1 MTRSP
6 NDEGDEV
13 TRQKMQAM
21 AKDGS
26 LRVTSDGAPSSAPTN
41 ETGPAMRPGFLSTDQ
56 YNMGLA
62 IVSGEKAPLTRDPP
76 RPAAGHAAPPRRSD
90 RRPRRGRAARRDP
103 RAKRRAR
110 RRSCAAWVRSPDL
123 VAARIGNER
132 RGDRLDPRAVG
143 GAAYPPAHAD
153 ERTRHLADRDR
164 DRRADRPTSLEQRRG
179 DDRASTSPTPSA
191 TAAAPRLTSSAAA
204 TAPPSSTAPYDP
216 GDLMFKRKKNP

>member
-76 RPAAGHAAPPRRSD
+76 RPAAGHAAPPKNAAAS
-90 RRPRRGRAARRDP
+90 PSPQERAARDAP
-103 RAKRRAR
+103 TDVQLAV
-110 RRSCAAWVRSPDL
+110 STL
-123 VAARIGNER
+123 
-132 RGDRLDPRAVG
+132 GDIRL
-143 GAAYPPAHAD
+143 
-153 ERTRHLADRDR
+153 
-164 DRRADRPTSLEQRRG
+164 
-179 DDRASTSPTPSA
+179 
-191 TAAAPRLTSSAAA
+191 
-204 TAPPSSTAPYDP
+204 
-216 GDLMFKRKKNP
+216 